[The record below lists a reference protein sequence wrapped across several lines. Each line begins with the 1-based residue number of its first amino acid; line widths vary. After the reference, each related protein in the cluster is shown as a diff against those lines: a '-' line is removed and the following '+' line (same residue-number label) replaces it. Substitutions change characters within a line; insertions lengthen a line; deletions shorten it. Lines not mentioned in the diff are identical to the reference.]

1 MNNSKIIKLI
11 KEAEVS
17 LKKFTDK
24 KFNESNA
31 YLLNKYTEEE
41 IIEIFKL
48 CLILPSGKSWSPIN
62 QVLII
67 LFQAS
72 FSKSIETDFNIFT
85 KCGNYIIHKIPKKS
99 KPIIYSFGI
108 GTDISFD
115 LASIKKFR
123 VPIFM
128 YDPTPKVSEYMSKFS
143 NNKLLIFTNEG
154 IFTKEKTI
162 KFYLS
167 NIKNK
172 VNSSIYPIHGKEGPY
187 RYVKCRTLSDFMKI
201 NNHDHIDIL
210 KMDIEGAAVD
220 VLEDMLKN
228 TNIRPSQ
235 IVTEIEV
242 INIEN
247 PLSYMP
253 RVIDLMQKMKSNN
266 YEIYNQK
273 LTRKVSLELI
283 FVQKNLINKKFTISN
298 NIIFKYL
305 YLFKNDLKTLFQKYL
320 RTILTDLKI
329 AKGQK
334 FK

>member
-1 MNNSKIIKLI
+1 MDDPKIISLI
-11 KEAEVS
+11 KEAEES

-24 KFNESNA
+24 KFNESNS

-41 IIEIFKL
+41 IIDIFKL
-48 CLILPSGKSWSPIN
+48 CLIHPSGKSWSPIN

-67 LFQAS
+67 LFQAA
-72 FSKSIETDFNIFT
+72 FSKNIETNFNRFI
-85 KCGNYIIHKIPKKS
+85 KCGNYIIHKIPERS

-115 LASIKKFR
+115 LEASKKFK

-128 YDPTPKVSEYMSKFS
+128 YDPTPKVSEYMKQFS
-143 NNKLLIFTNEG
+143 NNKNFIFTTEG
-154 IFTKEKTI
+154 IFSEEKTI

-167 NIKNK
+167 NDKNK
-172 VNSSIYPIHGKEGPY
+172 VNSSIYPIHGEESPY
-187 RYVKCRTLSDFMKI
+187 KYVKCRTLSDFMKI
-201 NNHDHIDIL
+201 NKHDRIDIL

-220 VLEDMLKN
+220 VMEDMLEN
-228 TNIRPSQ
+228 TSIRPKQ

-247 PLSYMP
+247 PFTYMP
-253 RVIDLMQKMKSNN
+253 RVMDLMQKMKSNN

-283 FVQKNLINKKFTISN
+283 FVQRKLINNKLTIAN
-298 NIIFKYL
+298 NIFIKYL
-305 YLFKNDLKTLFQKYL
+305 NLFRNDLKILVQKYF
-320 RTILTDLKI
+320 RIILED
-329 AKGQK
+329 
-334 FK
+334 FKKSK